1 MAGTLYV
8 VATPLGNLS
17 DLSQRAGEV
26 LRGATLVAAEDTRR
40 ARKLLAHIGAKP
52 RVVSYHAHSSAKRLR
67 ELERELESGT
77 DVVLITDAGTPA
89 ISDPGGELVS
99 RARTNGARVVPIPG
113 PSAVAAALSVSG
125 LPADR
130 YTFLGFLP
138 RKGKERRLRLE
149 EIAASPRTVVVFEAA
164 NRLVRLLTELSQHC
178 GSSRAAVVARE
189 LTKLYEEIQAGNL
202 GELVVYY
209 EEQVP
214 RGEVTV
220 LVGAAPPATV
230 EVDAASVQLRA
241 RVLLEAG
248 ATRRDVA
255 DQLAEEFSMPRR
267 DAYRLVTEL

>member
-40 ARKLLAHIGAKP
+40 ARKLLGHIGANP
-52 RVVSYHAHSSAKRLR
+52 RVISYHAHSSPKRLL
-67 ELERELESGT
+67 ELEHALESGT
-77 DVVLITDAGTPA
+77 DIVLTTDAGTPA

-99 RARTNGARVVPIPG
+99 RARTLGARVVPIPG
-113 PSAVAAALSVSG
+113 PSAVATALSVSG

-138 RKGKERRLRLE
+138 RKGKERRLRLG
-149 EIAASPRTVVVFEAA
+149 EIAASPWTVVVFEAA
-164 NRLVRLLTELSQHC
+164 NRLVRLLNDLSEHC
-178 GSSRAAVVARE
+178 GSDRAAVVARE
-189 LTKLYEEIQAGNL
+189 LTKLHEEIKAGNL

-209 EEQVP
+209 EEQAP

-220 LVGAAPPATV
+220 LVRAAPPETV
-230 EVDAASVQLRA
+230 EADAASVQSRA
-241 RVLLEAG
+241 RVLLEEG

-255 DQLAEEFSMPRR
+255 DQLAQEFSMPRR
-267 DAYRLVTEL
+267 DAYRLVTDL

>member
-1 MAGTLYV
+1 VAGTLYV

-40 ARKLLAHIGAKP
+40 ARKLLGHIGANP
-52 RVVSYHAHSSAKRLR
+52 RVISYHAHSSPKRLL
-67 ELERELESGT
+67 ELEHALESGT
-77 DVVLITDAGTPA
+77 DIVLTTDAGTPA

-99 RARTNGARVVPIPG
+99 RARTLGARVVPIPG
-113 PSAVAAALSVSG
+113 PSAVATALSVSG

-138 RKGKERRLRLE
+138 RKGKERRLRLG
-149 EIAASPRTVVVFEAA
+149 EIAASPWTVVVFEAA
-164 NRLVRLLTELSQHC
+164 NRLLRLLNDLSEHC
-178 GSSRAAVVARE
+178 GSDRAAVVARE
-189 LTKLYEEIQAGNL
+189 LTKLHEEIKAGNL

-209 EEQVP
+209 EEQAP

-220 LVGAAPPATV
+220 LVRAAPPETV
-230 EVDAASVQLRA
+230 EADAASVQSRA
-241 RVLLEAG
+241 RVLLEEG

-255 DQLAEEFSMPRR
+255 DQLAQEFSMPRR
-267 DAYRLVTEL
+267 DAYRLVTDL